1 MAGAI
6 FSDKQGQA
14 ADGGKMEGMHM
25 RKGRKKTAALLVSLM
40 LLLAFLPAGAVRV
53 RAAEVIA
60 TVYGTILSG
69 TTEDLLLLSTAQG
82 KMEIKLDSNT
92 DASACKILLPG
103 REIYVDVTYGSDA
116 WLHAAKI
123 TNSTPVE
130 ASTIDYSTSV
140 TVTGEIDDKTRED
153 ILYLDTPQGEM
164 QIRLDAATNMSGV
177 TVLVAGKEY
186 QVTCARGSDA
196 YLHAVSITDADTA
209 GVTTETVNGVSVTTV
224 KGKVTDQTKDNLLYL
239 STDGGVMQ
247 IVIDDSTDT
256 SNGRVLV
263 PGRQL
268 TVSFYRGSDAY
279 QHASRIVGEKE
290 SSSQANVNTSST
302 VIVTGTVDGRSTE
315 NILYLNTSGGIMEL
329 KLDTLSSLSNC
340 KVLVRGKQLVVT
352 CAYGSDAYMHAVSI
366 IGI

>member
-1 MAGAI
+1 
-6 FSDKQGQA
+6 
-14 ADGGKMEGMHM
+14 MHM
-25 RKGRKKTAALLVSLM
+25 KKGRKMTAALLVSLM
-40 LLLAFLPAGAVRV
+40 LLTAFLPAGALQV

-60 TVYGTILSG
+60 TVYGTVLSG
-69 TTEDLLLLSTAQG
+69 TTEDVLLLSTAQG
-82 KMEIKLDSNT
+82 RMEIKLDSNT
-92 DASACKILLPG
+92 DASACKVLFPG

-123 TNSTPVE
+123 TTSTPAE

-140 TVTGEIDDKTRED
+140 TVTGKIGDKTRED
-153 ILYLDTPQGEM
+153 ILYLNTAQGEM
-164 QIRLDAATNMSGV
+164 QIKLDATTSLNGV
-177 TVLVAGKEY
+177 AVLVAGKEY

-196 YLHAVSITDADTA
+196 WLHAVSISDANTSK
-209 GVTTETVNGVSVTTV
+209 VTTEVVNGVSVTTV
-224 KGKVTDQTKDNLLYL
+224 TGKVTDQTKDNLLYL

-263 PGRQL
+263 PGRQV
-268 TVSFYRGSDAY
+268 TVSFYRGSDAW

-290 SSSQANVNTSST
+290 STSQASVNTGST
-302 VIVTGTVDGRSTE
+302 VTVVGTVDGKSNE
-315 NILYLNTSGGIMEL
+315 NVLYLSTSGGMMEL
-329 KLDTLSSLSNC
+329 KLDTLSSMTNC
-340 KVLVRGKQLVVT
+340 RALVRGKQIVVS

>member
-1 MAGAI
+1 M
-6 FSDKQGQA
+6 K
-14 ADGGKMEGMHM
+14 
-25 RKGRKKTAALLVSLM
+25 KGRKRTAALLVSLM
-40 LLLAFLPAGAVRV
+40 LLSAFLPAGVMQV

-69 TTEDLLLLSTAQG
+69 TTEELLMLSTAQG

-116 WLHAAKI
+116 YLHAAKI
-123 TNSTPVE
+123 TNSTPVD
-130 ASTIDYSTSV
+130 ASTIDYSSTV

-164 QIRLDAATNMSGV
+164 QIKLDATTNMNGV

-196 YLHAVSITDADTA
+196 WMHAVSISDADTSKT
-209 GVTTETVNGVSVTTV
+209 TTETINGVSVTTV
-224 KGKVTDQTKDNLLYL
+224 KGKVTDQTKENLLYL
-239 STDGGVMQ
+239 STDGGLME
-247 IVIDDSTDT
+247 IVIDGGTDA
-256 SNGRVLV
+256 SNGKVLM
-263 PGRQL
+263 PGREL

-279 QHASRIVGEKE
+279 QHASHIVAEKE
-290 SSSQANVNTSST
+290 STSPANVNTSST
-302 VIVTGTVDGRSTE
+302 VTVTGTVDGKSNE
-315 NILYLNTSGGIMEL
+315 NMLYLKTSGGMMEL
-329 KLDTLSSLSNC
+329 KLDVLSSLNNC
-340 KVLVRGKQLVVT
+340 KVLVRGKQVSVS

-366 IGI
+366 TAL